1 MGQSLKEVILE
12 NWPRKLVAVLSAFVI
27 WFFVNHAIVITKTFV
42 NVPVHVV
49 NIPQDM
55 TIEGLMQ
62 NGIMSKRLTLTITGH
77 RHILEE
83 LDSMD
88 LEVRIDAT
96 ERYKPFIAKIGK
108 KSVVSL
114 DESINLSQHISKVEQ
129 AEILLKPSRLV
140 TAKVPVRIPYPN
152 GEPPHGYQYLDVWP
166 QQLTHTISGPE
177 HLVEELQQKGIVL
190 KFDLGEISKDELD
203 RAQVSNVD
211 GFKDE
216 VRIPFPVHSKF
227 ISIPFH
233 SSSKE
238 ELNDPEAKNMTIDFL
253 RKEILPLGKEVPIRV
268 YFRPKY
274 SDQVNPNN
282 LSLEENKLVIVKNG
296 LYMLNQPVYVS
307 AVSRLFLDI
316 VGDQI
321 EIVVIANPKENEPLN
336 WSVEF
341 HNIQDLENEYVRR
354 MLGGVVED
362 NSKENKRRIEFM
374 RTRFRDYVRRFELLK
389 ENEKKLGL
397 DIRIYGNQIRISEM
411 NQ

>member
-1 MGQSLKEVILE
+1 MGRSLKEVILE
-12 NWPRKLVAVLSAFVI
+12 SWPRKLVALLSAFII
-27 WFFVNHAIVITKTFV
+27 WFFVNHEIVITKTFT
-42 NVPVHVV
+42 NVPIHVV

-62 NGIMSKRLTLTITGH
+62 NGIMNKRLTITVSGH
-77 RHILEE
+77 RYILED

-96 ERYKPFIAKIGK
+96 DRFKPFIAKIGK
-108 KSVVSL
+108 KSIFSL

-129 AEILLKPSRLV
+129 TEILLKPSRLV
-140 TAKVPVRIPYPN
+140 TAKVPVRIPYPT
-152 GEPPHGYQYLDVWP
+152 GEPPPGYQYLDVWP

-253 RKEILPLGKEVPIRV
+253 RKEVLPLGKEVPVRV
-268 YFRPKY
+268 YYPPKY
-274 SDQVNPNN
+274 SEVLNPS
-282 LSLEENKLVIVKNG
+282 LYALEENKLVTQKNG
-296 LYMLNQPVYVS
+296 IYMLNQPVFVS

-316 VGDQI
+316 VSDQI
-321 EIVVIANPKENEPLN
+321 EIVVIATPKENAPLN

-354 MLGGVVED
+354 MLGGVVEE
-362 NSKENKRRIEFM
+362 NTKENKRRIEFL
-374 RTRFRDYVRRFELLK
+374 RIRFRDYVRRFELLK
-389 ENEKKLGL
+389 ETEKKLGL
-397 DIRIYGNQIRISEM
+397 DIRIYDKRIRISERA
-411 NQ
+411 